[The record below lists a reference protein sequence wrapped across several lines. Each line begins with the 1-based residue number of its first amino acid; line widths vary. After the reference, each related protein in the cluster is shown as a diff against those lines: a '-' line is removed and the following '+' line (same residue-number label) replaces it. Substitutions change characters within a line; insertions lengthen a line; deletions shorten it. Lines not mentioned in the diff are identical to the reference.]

1 MTSNFILLN
10 TLFTEI
16 QQLVEELHI
25 ENLEL
30 QIQLCGTPMRK
41 DITSIKLMTE

>member
-1 MTSNFILLN
+1 MTSSFILLN
-10 TLFTEI
+10 TLSTEI

-25 ENLEL
+25 KNLEL
-30 QIQLCGTPMRK
+30 QIQLCGIPMRK